1 MFWHMLDFPSHED
14 IALKDL
20 HDHLSISSHL
30 PPPLHVKITHFHMQG
45 MSKNGHKYVVIIT
58 LFKWAVF
65 CKNLEG
71 TGLVLWLIWYDGLLV
86 ARC

>member
-14 IALKDL
+14 VALEDL
-20 HDHLSISSHL
+20 HVPLSISSHL
-30 PPPLHVKITHFHMQG
+30 PPPLPVKITYFHMQG
-45 MSKNGHKYVVIIT
+45 MSKNGHKYVVIT
-58 LFKWAVF
+58 ALFKWAIF

-71 TGLVLWLIWYDGLLV
+71 TGLVLWLIWYDGLLL